1 MLFSFENENENEK
14 QKTKNLTSSSPSLPI
29 SYSSKLGT
37 HDMGPTPN
45 RIGITNEP
53 TNAPRICLHW
63 LVSK

>member
-45 RIGITNEP
+45 RIGITNQQTRQEFAC
-53 TNAPRICLHW
+53 TG
-63 LVSK
+63 